1 MVDVLTEI
9 AHGRGNNEHLAMIDD
24 LTHAL
29 ILTSIC
35 GLGQVVPVPIRS
47 VLLHFRDEIDE
58 HMLRRRCPAG
68 VCPMG
73 V

>member
-1 MVDVLTEI
+1 
-9 AHGRGNNEHLAMIDD
+9 MIDD
-24 LTHAL
+24 LTHTLMLA
-29 ILTSIC
+29 SIC
-35 GLGQVVPVPIRS
+35 GLGQVVPVPIKS

-58 HMLRRRCPAG
+58 HLLRHRCPAN